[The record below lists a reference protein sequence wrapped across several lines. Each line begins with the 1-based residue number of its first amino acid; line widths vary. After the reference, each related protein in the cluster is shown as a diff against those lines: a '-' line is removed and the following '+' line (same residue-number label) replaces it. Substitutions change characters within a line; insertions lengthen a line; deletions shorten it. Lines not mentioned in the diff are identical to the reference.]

1 MGPPQGILMTLI
13 APVEPPGDTVVT
25 LGYQTS
31 IRRYVSG
38 TKFAVEHAKD
48 TVVTL
53 VYQWGHQ
60 EHWGAIGAI
69 R

>member
-1 MGPPQGILMTLI
+1 MAL
-13 APVEPPGDTVVT
+13 
-25 LGYQTS
+25 
-31 IRRYVSG
+31 
-38 TKFAVEHAKD
+38 KFAVEHAED